1 MSKIKCWHFNI
12 TDRVHIIHP
21 SRLLQPLPPIWKI
34 FRWPWEFYVDISVR
48 IRAWYSNNILFALS
62 TDSVC
67 DQTQVFSPAQPKQR
81 TSFLWLYAS
90 HCACALCA
98 AQSFKIHCSQIFV
111 VACKHTSPFMNQ
123 HNQYCLQTWFQIPQY
138 NCHYNCNNNFRYKTN
153 IVFDL
158 KKRLECFDKILHK

>member
-1 MSKIKCWHFNI
+1 M
-12 TDRVHIIHP
+12 
-21 SRLLQPLPPIWKI
+21 
-34 FRWPWEFYVDISVR
+34 YISVSELGLGIATIFFLLYR
-48 IRAWYSNNILFALS
+48 QTVRVIPW
-62 TDSVC
+62 C

-90 HCACALCA
+90 HCACVLCA

-153 IVFDL
+153 IVL
-158 KKRLECFDKILHK
+158 IWKRGCLNKILDRYLCMYIHIILDHSVLLTIFLSWICLGNFINFF